1 MIVFLVFL
9 VIIISILALIF
20 LCVLHLAWNLFLLA
34 LTPSPVSFLISLR
47 YFGHLGSSH
56 PYQLSL
62 SSHIQ
67 TPRKTNL

>member
-56 PYQLSL
+56 PLT
-62 SSHIQ
+62 IA
-67 TPRKTNL
+67 